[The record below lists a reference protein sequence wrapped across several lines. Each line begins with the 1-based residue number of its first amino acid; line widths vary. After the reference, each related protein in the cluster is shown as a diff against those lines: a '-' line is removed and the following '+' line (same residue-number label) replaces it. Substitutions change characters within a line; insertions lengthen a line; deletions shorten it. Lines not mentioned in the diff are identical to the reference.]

1 MYVPKQKWKWEFSDL
16 FFVVVVGVVYSN
28 KIRNECKYKSRLN
41 NICVFFCENNW
52 KREGHKNKNKNKKQK
67 YKSNNNK
74 FIVCLFLNKKQ
85 TTTKRR
91 KKNVKNQNKIIKIDK
106 NFLNKNSYTLAKFFF
121 YFLSLG
127 KNFK

>member
-1 MYVPKQKWKWEFSDL
+1 M
-16 FFVVVVGVVYSN
+16 
-28 KIRNECKYKSRLN
+28 
-41 NICVFFCENNW
+41 FFCENNW

-121 YFLSLG
+121 TFFHLAKILNSNGDSVRECEIESMGNSMRDSNKINEALFLFFCFLFCFVS
-127 KNFK
+127 FT